1 MTSAETITTT
11 ENLPKDESKKY
22 SPKEEFLNVF
32 SHALGAMF
40 AIYAIVM
47 LAVHS
52 SSPLEAAITAVY
64 GAMLFILFQSSTC
77 YHAMTNETAKK
88 FFAKL
93 TIVRFIF

>member
-1 MTSAETITTT
+1 MTFAETITTT

-32 SHALGAMF
+32 SHAL
-40 AIYAIVM
+40 
-47 LAVHS
+47 
-52 SSPLEAAITAVY
+52 